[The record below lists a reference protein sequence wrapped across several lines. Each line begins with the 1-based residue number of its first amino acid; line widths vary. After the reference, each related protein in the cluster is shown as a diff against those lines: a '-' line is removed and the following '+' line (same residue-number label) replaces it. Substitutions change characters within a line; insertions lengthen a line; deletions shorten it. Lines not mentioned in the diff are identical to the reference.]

1 MATQTQTETKTAAQW
16 KAEYRRLLKDSM
28 KQAHALPEYAALEAA
43 WKAYEKAR
51 KAGDMDAMDMH
62 DAAMDAATEVYNV
75 AARRLPQHAEMDRI
89 DAMLRK
95 FYTYGHASGVRA

>member
-1 MATQTQTETKTAAQW
+1 
-16 KAEYRRLLKDSM
+16 
-28 KQAHALPEYAALEAA
+28 
-43 WKAYEKAR
+43 
-51 KAGDMDAMDMH
+51 
-62 DAAMDAATEVYNV
+62 MDAATEVYNV